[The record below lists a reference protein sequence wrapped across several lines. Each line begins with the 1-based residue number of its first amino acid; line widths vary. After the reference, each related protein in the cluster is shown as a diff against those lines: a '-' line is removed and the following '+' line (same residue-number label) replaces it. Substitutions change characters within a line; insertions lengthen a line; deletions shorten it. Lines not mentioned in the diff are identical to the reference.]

1 MNKLF
6 YTLFISIFT
15 TSICSAQYTS
25 PDNIKSDSLS
35 KLKQQGKLTGKEWFY
50 NSTGGTKS
58 LILSNS
64 ARINNTNQVTSTT
77 CNCWITRD
85 TSFHPAPID
94 ASGGAGGP
102 GVAPLY
108 QNDDW
113 STAGITL
120 PFKFCF
126 YGDTTA
132 GSSTNQLFINNNGN
146 VSFGSANPVFSA
158 VPFPTNPNVMIAP
171 FWADVA
177 TVLSTNTSITGYNT
191 SGGVVYYKLTSTY
204 LIVQWDSVGV
214 YNHPGQ
220 INSFQLIITNGTDP
234 ILPPGSNISFC
245 YGEMQWACGDASGGT
260 NGFGYST
267 GGFPATV
274 GLNKGDGVNSTQI
287 SLFDTTGT
295 RYTNPSGSPV
305 SGIGWLSGQ
314 SFYFNSC
321 GTGNSIPPVATSGGP
336 PSVCVGDTLNIC
348 AVGDILQHTVN
359 FIPPSTAQTVSITAS
374 ASDLDSNFSVTSYT
388 SGASASLTFQVNST
402 GLSAGFYTVTVT
414 ATNSSSLSTTI
425 NYIIHILGGSGGCST
440 TGIKQVTG
448 NNNQVSVYPN
458 PNNGSFVIELQ
469 NTLYNAY
476 CTLYDVNGK
485 MVLTQAING
494 KTTIDASSLSEGV
507 YQLSIQNSD
516 VRITKKLVILK

>member
-1 MNKLF
+1 M
-6 YTLFISIFT
+6 
-15 TSICSAQYTS
+15 
-25 PDNIKSDSLS
+25 
-35 KLKQQGKLTGKEWFY
+35 
-50 NSTGGTKS
+50 
-58 LILSNS
+58 
-64 ARINNTNQVTSTT
+64 
-77 CNCWITRD
+77 
-85 TSFHPAPID
+85 
-94 ASGGAGGP
+94 
-102 GVAPLY
+102 
-108 QNDDW
+108 
-113 STAGITL
+113 
-120 PFKFCF
+120 
-126 YGDTTA
+126 
-132 GSSTNQLFINNNGN
+132 
-146 VSFGSANPVFSA
+146 
-158 VPFPTNPNVMIAP
+158 
-171 FWADVA
+171 
-177 TVLSTNTSITGYNT
+177 
-191 SGGVVYYKLTSTY
+191 
-204 LIVQWDSVGV
+204 
-214 YNHPGQ
+214 
-220 INSFQLIITNGTDP
+220 
-234 ILPPGSNISFC
+234 
-245 YGEMQWACGDASGGT
+245 
-260 NGFGYST
+260 
-267 GGFPATV
+267 
-274 GLNKGDGVNSTQI
+274 
-287 SLFDTTGT
+287 FDTTGT

-402 GLSAGFYTVTVT
+402 GLSAGFYTVT
-414 ATNSSSLSTTI
+414 
-425 NYIIHILGGSGGCST
+425 
-440 TGIKQVTG
+440 GIKQVTG